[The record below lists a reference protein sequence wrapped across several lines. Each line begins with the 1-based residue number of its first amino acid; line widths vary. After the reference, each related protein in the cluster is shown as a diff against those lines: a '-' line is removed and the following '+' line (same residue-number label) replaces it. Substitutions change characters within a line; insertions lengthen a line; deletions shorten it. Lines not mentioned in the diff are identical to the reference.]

1 MGTRSLTKVY
11 DEGEIVLVMYRQ
23 MDGYPSGHGAE
34 LARFLDG
41 LTIVNGIGINTPA
54 KAANGMG
61 CLAAQIVAHF
71 KDGIGGIYLMP
82 ADAGDEEYVYE
93 VRVGEVRVS
102 GAVTTM
108 SMQGDDRFA
117 GTPAQFLEKFE
128 EVRTR

>member
-93 VRVGEVRVS
+93 VRVSEVRVS

-108 SMQGDDRFA
+108 SMQGDDRFD